1 LPLHDYQVYG
11 PDGAP
16 IRGEIIEKF
25 FKNGRDIPA
34 RLELQDGHYALRLV
48 SLPAKT
54 SGLWHAGW
62 TNGLDNCGIYSAALG
77 KNVSNKHEEAK
88 IMKSRGFIP
97 ESDLGKH
104 WVDDTQAKLEQKWQA
119 QADYTQAYQENL
131 KTMSQA
137 DAVAATWSAQ
147 DCLSGKVDEVYSQ
160 QIKGV

>member
-1 LPLHDYQVYG
+1 MPLHDYQVYG

-97 ESDLGKH
+97 ESDLGTH
-104 WVDDTQAKLEQKWQA
+104 FVADTQEKLAKKWDAQEALTNQYQA
-119 QADYTQAYQENL
+119 NL
-131 KTMSQA
+131 KTMSKEDAIASTFTA
-137 DAVAATWSAQ
+137 DK
-147 DCLSGKVDEVYSQ
+147 CLDGTYDSIYKQEL
-160 QIKGV
+160 KA